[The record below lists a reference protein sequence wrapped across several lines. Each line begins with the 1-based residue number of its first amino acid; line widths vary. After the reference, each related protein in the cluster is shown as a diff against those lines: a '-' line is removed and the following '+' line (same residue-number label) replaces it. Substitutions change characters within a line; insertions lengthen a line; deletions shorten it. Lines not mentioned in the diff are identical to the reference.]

1 MQRICKGDLVRLIS
15 GKEST
20 KEGIVL
26 SVSNKHGTAI
36 VEGLNIVRRA
46 QKASPAN
53 QNKGGII
60 AKEAPI
66 KLCKLALVVSKAPQG
81 ISKVAY
87 KVNKTGT
94 KVRVAK
100 KTNTEL
106 VAGKKT

>member
-46 QKASPAN
+46 
-53 QNKGGII
+53 
-60 AKEAPI
+60 
-66 KLCKLALVVSKAPQG
+66 
-81 ISKVAY
+81 
-87 KVNKTGT
+87 
-94 KVRVAK
+94 K
-100 KTNTEL
+100 KD
-106 VAGKKT
+106 

>member
-26 SVSNKHGTAI
+26 SVNNKNNTAI

-46 QKASPAN
+46 QKASPSN
-53 QNKGGII
+53 QQKGGII
-60 AKEAPI
+60 SKEAPI
-66 KLCKLALVVSKAPQG
+66 KLCKLALVVAKAPQG
-81 ISKVAY
+81 ISKIAY
-87 KVNKTGT
+87 KVNKTGH

-106 VAGKKT
+106 VIGKKK